1 MLDDICDHLST
12 LRDRPVWQAMP
23 DEVKQNL
30 IQPLPVEGQGPES
43 AYQEFLQNV
52 LPYPN
57 GNIHPRFWG
66 WVQGTGTPLAMLAEM
81 LASAVNP
88 HMAGFNQAPVLVEK
102 QVIAWI
108 AELMGM
114 PPGTSGILTSG
125 GTMASNTALIV
136 ARYAKAGFDVRA
148 IGLQGK
154 DHPRLLL
161 YGSTEPIVGLRGQR
175 NY

>member
-1 MLDDICDHLST
+1 MCDYLST

-23 DEVKQNL
+23 EEVKHNL

-81 LASAVNP
+81 LAAAMNP
-88 HMAGFNQAPVLVEK
+88 HMAGFNQAPILVEK
-102 QVIAWI
+102 QIIAWM

-114 PPGTSGILTSG
+114 PKGTRYTYQWRDDGQQHRPDRRISL
-125 GTMASNTALIV
+125 V
-136 ARYAKAGFDVRA
+136 AANVSYR
-148 IGLQGK
+148 
-154 DHPRLLL
+154 
-161 YGSTEPIVGLRGQR
+161 
-175 NY
+175 